1 MHGFFACG
9 KEHMHLIV
17 CLDDENGMA
26 FLGRRQSRDRLLPG
40 DIAAHCEGPLYAL
53 PYSLPLLKEAGLTA
67 VAAAPSEVPEN
78 GIFFDELLP
87 PSGFMERAD
96 FVTVYRW
103 NRLYPAD
110 VYFDADLAA
119 EFKQVSARDF
129 AGFSHDRITC
139 ELWKRKRRSADNSA
153 DNNTDK
159 GETK

>member
-1 MHGFFACG
+1 MNPVNARFFACG

-87 PSGFMERAD
+87 PSGFIERAD

-119 EFKQVSARDF
+119 ASCGKGSAAAPITMQITIRIKEKQNDLF
-129 AGFSHDRITC
+129 P
-139 ELWKRKRRSADNSA
+139 EK
-153 DNNTDK
+153 NT
-159 GETK
+159 

>member
-1 MHGFFACG
+1 
-9 KEHMHLIV
+9 MHLIV

-53 PYSLPLLKEAGLTA
+53 PYSLPLLEEAGLTA
-67 VAAAPSEVPEN
+67 AAASPAEVPEN
-78 GIFFDELLP
+78 GTFFDELLP

-139 ELWKRKRRSADNSA
+139 ELWKRKRRGT
-153 DNNTDK
+153 DNNADS